1 MLKAVHTAK
10 LSINNAYDRADS
22 PFPAIL
28 ITRKL
33 MLCLETY
40 LKRVLLMQ
48 EPFVGIPEETIREAL
63 KVILGMYFTN

>member
-1 MLKAVHTAK
+1 MLKVVHTAK
-10 LSINNAYDRADS
+10 LSINNVYDRADS

-33 MLCLETY
+33 MLCLKTY

-48 EPFVGIPEETIREAL
+48 EPFAGIPEETIREAL